1 VSALKLESKLS
12 KGKLYV
18 YDNRKDSAEYKALVS
33 ELRCRFAS
41 VVAVRFIERIDEYNN
56 DTRAGRDFDHTII
69 MSQYSF
75 LNLSRYFLKY
85 NSFVLFT
92 D

>member
-56 DTRAGRDFDHTII
+56 DTHFDHTII